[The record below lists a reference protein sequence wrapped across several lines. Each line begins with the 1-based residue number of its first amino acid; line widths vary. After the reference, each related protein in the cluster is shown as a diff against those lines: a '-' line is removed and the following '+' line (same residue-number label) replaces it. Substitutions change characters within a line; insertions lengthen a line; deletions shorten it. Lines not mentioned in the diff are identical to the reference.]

1 MRRHVGGAVLCLVL
15 LGGCSRVESPKQQAM
30 ARDTMVNV
38 LVGLLVEQASSNDPV
53 GLERVIQCEELR
65 LHRVVGYEGYNAL
78 IDEAIR
84 RYEAR
89 IPRAERD
96 RVSAALALKEFTAEE
111 GCDSLAAAG
120 RLGGPI
126 PPFVPEP
133 RAPR

>member
-1 MRRHVGGAVLCLVL
+1 
-15 LGGCSRVESPKQQAM
+15 M

-53 GLERVIQCEELR
+53 GLERVILCEEMR
-65 LHRVVGYEGYNAL
+65 LHRIVGYDGFGPL
-78 IDEAIR
+78 MKEAYR

-89 IPRAERD
+89 IPRDQRD
-96 RVSAALALKEFTAEE
+96 RVSDALALKEFTAEE

-120 RLGGPI
+120 RLGGPM